1 MGGSASTRPNRRRG
15 TSRISTKHQVTIPVD
30 AMNGAGFV
38 VGERLV
44 ARSDGAGRVV
54 FEREADV
61 LTEYEGALTGAYE
74 PGELDALRDEW
85 P

>member
-1 MGGSASTRPNRRRG
+1 
-15 TSRISTKHQVTIPVD
+15 
-30 AMNGAGFV
+30 MNGAGFV